1 VLPHRKLL
9 AALAVGV
16 MLVLA
21 ACGGDDDDSASTTA
35 AAADEEET
43 TTTTESDD
51 DGEGEGDDENDDES
65 ASGDVIIEESF
76 DDDSNDWAP
85 EALDDEF
92 ATGEISNG
100 FMTFS
105 VSQSL
110 VEGLPEGQASVP
122 ALVWPTAIEDDA
134 EDFEHIRV
142 ETTVSFTEGGV
153 AGLAC
158 GVDPSGQDLRTY
170 FFSLSSSGVLAISE
184 FTEDEVLEQLVRLP
198 EDDDSGETGFDY
210 DEDDVY
216 ELAVECEGDEDGT
229 ELTMEL
235 DGEEVLST
243 TDTTDPIEA
252 GVPAVHYTESAI
264 LTNENGFEPFG
275 IAFDDF
281 VVTDLSG

>member
-21 ACGGDDDDSASTTA
+21 ACGGDDDDSSASDTA

-51 DGEGEGDDENDDES
+51 ADDDSDEGDDEDAD
-65 ASGDVIIEESF
+65 GDVIIEESF

-92 ATGEISNG
+92 ATGEISDG

-105 VSQSL
+105 VSQSF

-122 ALVWPTAIEDDA
+122 TLVWPTAIEDDA
-134 EDFEHIRV
+134 EDFEHIRA

-158 GVDPSGQDLRTY
+158 GVDPSGRDLRTY

-216 ELAVECEGDEDGT
+216 ELAVECEGGDDGT

-281 VVTDLSG
+281 TVTDLSG